1 MAVQKH
7 TLALPE
13 IQDVRELQQRGAVP
27 FRELIKIRWG
37 TESKL
42 LGGGPA
48 GPFHGVRLPRSS
60 CPSIRFPSDEENVAE
75 LHQRDMQKGPETHS
89 SSIHLH

>member
-1 MAVQKH
+1 MDDSAWRMGHDLSIVAVQKH

-13 IQDVRELQQRGAVP
+13 IQDVRELQQRSAIP

-42 LGGGPA
+42 LGGGA
-48 GPFHGVRLPRSS
+48 CGAFSWSQATELFLSLNS
-60 CPSIRFPSDEENVAE
+60 FPV
-75 LHQRDMQKGPETHS
+75 
-89 SSIHLH
+89 